1 MSDDREIPTPAPA
14 DRPSFKILSNGTQIS
29 AERQIEAVVVTRSAN
44 RVAGADIVVLDGS
57 AAAETFAASDG
68 AEFVPGAE
76 IEIQAG
82 YHGHDESIF
91 KGVVVRHGIKTHQRR
106 PSVLHVECRDKAVKL
121 TVGRKSAYF
130 YDSTDSDVIDQTAGA
145 AGLTKDIEATTV
157 THKQLVQY
165 ASTDWDFIVTRAE
178 ANGQIVVTRDGKLI
192 VKKPDPSA
200 SPAVSL
206 RFGGNLL
213 EFEAF
218 MDARTQYKGVKAKAW
233 SPADQAMV
241 ESEAAAPSAIAPGNI
256 TSDDLAGVIDL
267 PELDVT
273 HAGQLD
279 EQELKAWA
287 DGERTRSAFAK
298 VRGRARTQGFPAIY
312 PGDILELAGV
322 GARFNGKALVSGVR
336 HEISTKNWE
345 TDISFGLSPDT
356 LATTQATVADPGA
369 NGLLPPI
376 DGLQIGLVTALEGDP
391 DGEERIQVHIPAIDP
406 AGDGTWAR
414 LATLDAGSDRGT
426 VFRPEI
432 GNEVVVGFL
441 NRDPRNPVVVGQL
454 HSSTNASPIPASDDN
469 HHKGLKTRSG
479 IELTFDDDKIVAVL
493 KTPNANTITLSD
505 DEGSITIVDENSNSI
520 TMNSDGIAVV
530 DANSNTI
537 TMDSSGIAFA
547 DANGNTLTMDSSGIA
562 LADANGNTLTMDSS
576 AIALEGSAAVSIKAT
591 GDATIEGANVKA
603 TAQTQ
608 FKAEGS
614 AGAEVSS
621 GASTTIKGSIVQIN

>member
-1 MSDDREIPTPAPA
+1 MEPG
-14 DRPSFKILSNGTQIS
+14 RPG
-29 AERQIEAVVVTRSAN
+29 
-44 RVAGADIVVLDGS
+44 DG
-57 AAAETFAASDG
+57 G
-68 AEFVPGAE
+68 
-76 IEIQAG
+76 
-82 YHGHDESIF
+82 
-91 KGVVVRHGIKTHQRR
+91 
-106 PSVLHVECRDKAVKL
+106 
-121 TVGRKSAYF
+121 
-130 YDSTDSDVIDQTAGA
+130 
-145 AGLTKDIEATTV
+145 
-157 THKQLVQY
+157 
-165 ASTDWDFIVTRAE
+165 
-178 ANGQIVVTRDGKLI
+178 
-192 VKKPDPSA
+192 
-200 SPAVSL
+200 
-206 RFGGNLL
+206 
-213 EFEAF
+213 
-218 MDARTQYKGVKAKAW
+218 
-233 SPADQAMV
+233 
-241 ESEAAAPSAIAPGNI
+241 
-256 TSDDLAGVIDL
+256 
-267 PELDVT
+267 
-273 HAGQLD
+273 
-279 EQELKAWA
+279 
-287 DGERTRSAFAK
+287 
-298 VRGRARTQGFPAIY
+298 VRGG
-312 PGDILELAGV
+312 GGV

-505 DEGSITIVDENSNSI
+505 DEGSITIVDENSNSM

-530 DANSNTI
+530 DANSNSM
-537 TMDSSGIAFA
+537 TMDSNGIAFV

-562 LADANGNTLTMDSS
+562 LADANGNTVTMDSS

-591 GDATIEGANVKA
+591 GDATVEGANVKA

-621 GASTTIKGSIVQIN
+621 SASTTIKGSIVQIN

>member
-1 MSDDREIPTPAPA
+1 MSDDRQVPIPAPA
-14 DRPSFKILSNGTQIS
+14 DRPSFKILSSGSPISGTY
-29 AERQIEAVVVTRSAN
+29 QIEAVVVTRSAN
-44 RVAGADIVVLDGS
+44 RVASADIVVLDGDP
-57 AAAETFAASDG
+57 AAETFAVSD
-68 AEFVPGAE
+68 AADFVPGAE

-82 YHGHDESIF
+82 YHGHDTSIF
-91 KGVVVRHGIKTHQRR
+91 KGLVVRHGVRTHERR
-106 PSVLHVECRDKAVKL
+106 PSVLQVECRDAAVKL

-130 YDSTDSDVIDQTAGA
+130 YDQTDSDVIETAAGA
-145 AGLTKDIEATTV
+145 AGLTKDVEATTV

-165 ASTDWDFIVTRAE
+165 NATDWDFIVSRAE
-178 ANGQIVVTRDGKLI
+178 ANGQIVLTRDGTLI

-200 SPAVSL
+200 KPVVSL

-218 MDARTQYKGVKAKAW
+218 MDARTQYAGVKAKAW

-241 ESEAAAPSAIAPGNI
+241 EGEAAAPKAVAPGNI
-256 TSDDLAGVIDL
+256 TSDDLAAVIGL
-267 PELDVT
+267 PELAVT

-345 TDISFGLSPDT
+345 TDITFGLSPET
-356 LATTQATVADPGA
+356 LTTLHAGVADAGA
-369 NGLLPPI
+369 NGFLPAI

-391 DGEERIQVHIPAIDP
+391 DGEERIRVHIPAIDP

-414 LATLDAGSDRGT
+414 LATLDAGAGRGT

-432 GNEVVVGFL
+432 GDEVVLGFL
-441 NRDPRNPVVVGQL
+441 NRDPRNPIVVGQL

-469 HHKGLKTRSG
+469 NDKGFLTRGG
-479 IELTFDDDKIVAVL
+479 IAFTFDDDKMVAVL
-493 KTPNANTITLSD
+493 KTPNGNTATLSD
-505 DEGSITIVDENSNSI
+505 DDGGITLEDENGNSI
-520 TMNSDGIAVV
+520 TMNADGIALV
-530 DANSNTI
+530 
-537 TMDSSGIAFA
+537 
-547 DANGNTLTMDSSGIA
+547 DANGNSITMNADGIA
-562 LADANGNTLTMDSS
+562 LADANGNAVTMDSS
-576 AIALEGSAAVSIKAT
+576 AVAVESAADLSLKAT
-591 GDATIEGANVKA
+591 GDATIEGANVEA
-603 TAQTQ
+603 TAHAE

-614 AGAEVSS
+614 AGAKVSS
-621 GASTTIKGSIVQIN
+621 SASTTIKGSIVQIN